1 MKHIPFLG
9 LQFCCVLSLLLSHT
23 SSMLRLI
30 YCKLS
35 LAYVL
40 YVWLNLILTLNA
52 RNLKNSDSYPKTK
65 GLSPDSYWYNITRG
79 QIWAHGTHFEIM
91 TSHEGNVLSYPYM
104 SSYNQQE
111 MENGLSRDDYRLEIV
126 ETSRSYSFMLLF
138 NFVLHLMCQ
147 IGVLFLSY
155 T

>member
-1 MKHIPFLG
+1 
-9 LQFCCVLSLLLSHT
+9 
-23 SSMLRLI
+23 
-30 YCKLS
+30 
-35 LAYVL
+35 
-40 YVWLNLILTLNA
+40 
-52 RNLKNSDSYPKTK
+52 
-65 GLSPDSYWYNITRG
+65 
-79 QIWAHGTHFEIM
+79 
-91 TSHEGNVLSYPYM
+91 M

-111 MENGLSRDDYRLEIV
+111 MENGLSRDDYWLEIV